1 MLYNDNFLDEEYIK
15 KLQNVFYEDPDSFFP
30 WIIGN
35 RNFKSGAFML
45 THKAIID
52 KTIVSPL
59 SDESKK
65 ILSNFCYE
73 KMIKLEDIVDSEAQL
88 YIFGTDSLEVS
99 LEKYAP
105 KEDQFLFLYFV
116 NQSNSNLKI
125 TSDSSTNKE
134 ILSSKSGR
142 GAIIKNGDKV
152 FLSSSSSNEF
162 QAILLVL
169 FTGHV
174 PEFVLSDRV
183 ISN

>member
-15 KLQNVFYEDPDSFFP
+15 KLQNVFYEDEDSFFP
-30 WIIGN
+30 WIIESP
-35 RNFKSGAFML
+35 NFKSGAFVL

-88 YIFGTDSLEVS
+88 YIFGVESLEVS

-105 KEDQFLFLYFV
+105 KENQSLFLYFV

-125 TSDSSTNKE
+125 ISEGSTNE
-134 ILSSKSGR
+134 EVLSSKPGR
-142 GAIIKNGDKV
+142 GALIKKGDKA

-174 PEFVLSDRV
+174 PEFILSDRV